1 MQSGDK
7 DAKKR
12 ISELEA
18 ELKSRMEVEAAL
30 ASKAKELL
38 LAVAT
43 VRPPPPSDNATP
55 PSPHRT

>member
-43 VRPPPPSDNATP
+43 VRPPPPPDNAAP